1 MRTLLAI
8 AFTVALLAPTLT
20 HLLNRIFDRMSAT
33 GHLRTCG
40 GGKSLVCF
48 YQESGPNR
56 SRAGGCTERNPFP
69 YTCGLRVIQ
78 TEFRARG
85 IKV

>member
-1 MRTLLAI
+1 M
-8 AFTVALLAPTLT
+8 
-20 HLLNRIFDRMSAT
+20 NS
-33 GHLRTCG
+33 

-56 SRAGGCTERNPFP
+56 SRAGGCMERNPFP
-69 YTCGLRVIQ
+69 YACGLRVIQ
-78 TEFRARG
+78 AEFRARG